1 MGYSVKQIHQLGFGI
16 MNRSGNFAPMADVSL
31 TDVHGSAAYTRRDIL
46 VIASPS
52 AVVFDFVMRESNAV
66 VESGPFTDFTKYN
79 RVTVR
84 GERNDERNGHS

>member
-1 MGYSVKQIHQLGFGI
+1 
-16 MNRSGNFAPMADVSL
+16 MADVQL
-31 TDVHGSAAYTRRDIL
+31 TDVHRGAAYTRRDIL

-66 VESGPFTDFTKYN
+66 LESGPFTDCAKYN
-79 RVTVR
+79 KVTIR